1 MSIMKKIIVL
11 IIAAAVIIS
20 GFSLYSQP
28 EVRWEVGKTL
38 QVKEG
43 TSPQI
48 KDSSIKIET
57 IATGINELTT
67 FAFVGNDI
75 LYLEKING
83 DIRLIRDGQVSEKI
97 LHHFDVYKTTESGLL
112 GITTKDNLVYIYV
125 SEPLDEEGKIPK
137 ANNIYE
143 FLWTGEELVNKK
155 LINTLPSRNCCH
167 QGGYMVTS
175 PNGEI
180 FATIGDLENI
190 RESGIPSKLQNNEDG
205 GVDDTSIILR
215 VGIDE
220 NTISPMTSDDPFS
233 HYYAIGIRNSFG
245 LAFDPITG
253 NLWDTENGQVCC
265 DEINLVTENFNSGW
279 ALVQGMANENSIS
292 VIPKIEN
299 FEYSN
304 PEFTWDQ
311 VNAPTALA
319 IPGNNWGEKYQ
330 NSLFVSDYIFGKIYK
345 FELND
350 SRDGFV
356 FQDPS
361 LQDLIFHEGDNS
373 DEIIFATEFG
383 RISDMKFG
391 PDGSLYVAS
400 HLSNGALFKIDL
412 ID

>member
-1 MSIMKKIIVL
+1 M
-11 IIAAAVIIS
+11 
-20 GFSLYSQP
+20 
-28 EVRWEVGKTL
+28 
-38 QVKEG
+38 
-43 TSPQI
+43 
-48 KDSSIKIET
+48 KIET
-57 IATGINELTT
+57 VATGINELTT
-67 FAFVGNDI
+67 FAFIGNDI

-83 DIRLIRDGQVSEKI
+83 DVRLIRDGKI
-97 LHHFDVYKTTESGLL
+97 SDKIILHFDVYKTTESGLL
-112 GITTKDNLVYIYV
+112 GITTSDNLVYIYV
-125 SEPLDEEGKIPK
+125 SEPLDDEGMVPK
-137 ANNIYE
+137 ENNIYE
-143 FLWTGEELVNKK
+143 FLWTGEELINKK
-155 LINTLPSRNCCH
+155 LVNTLPSRNCCH

-190 RESGIPSKLQNNEDG
+190 RKGTPGKLQNMIDG
-205 GVDDTSIILR
+205 EIDDTSIILR

-220 NTISPMTSDDPFS
+220 NNLSPMKSNDPFE

-265 DEINLVTENFNSGW
+265 DEINLVHEKFNSGW
-279 ALVQGMANENSIS
+279 ALAQGMANENLIN
-292 VIPKIEN
+292 VIPKIEE

-304 PEFTWDQ
+304 PEFTWEQ

-319 IPGNNWGEKYQ
+319 IPGYLWGEKYQ

-350 SRDGFV
+350 TRDGFV
-356 FQDPS
+356 FTDSS
-361 LQDLIFHEGDNS
+361 LQDLIFNEGDNS
-373 DEIIFATEFG
+373 NEIIFGTDFG

-400 HLSNGALFKIDL
+400 HLSNGALFKITQE
-412 ID
+412 

>member
-1 MSIMKKIIVL
+1 VKKIIAL
-11 IIAAAVIIS
+11 IIAAVVIIS

-28 EVRWEVGKTL
+28 EIRWEVGKTL

-83 DIRLIRDGQVSEKI
+83 DIRLIRDGQVHEKI
-97 LHHFDVYKTTESGLL
+97 LYHFDVYKTTESGLL

-125 SEPLDEEGKIPK
+125 SEPLDEEGTIPK

-143 FLWTGEELVNKK
+143 FLWTGEELINKK
-155 LINTLPSRNCCH
+155 LINTLPSRSCCH
-167 QGGYMVTS
+167 HGGYMVTS

-180 FATIGDLENI
+180 FATIGDLENV
-190 RESGIPSKLQNNEDG
+190 RASGFPSKLQNNKNG
-205 GVDDTSIILR
+205 GIDDTSIILR

-220 NTISPMTSDDPFS
+220 NTISPMKSDDPFS

-265 DEINLVTENFNSGW
+265 DEINLVKENFNSGW
-279 ALVQGMANENSIS
+279 AIVQGMANENSIN

-345 FELND
+345 FELNN

-400 HLSNGALFKIDL
+400 HLSNGALFKITMD
-412 ID
+412 

>member
-1 MSIMKKIIVL
+1 MKKIIVL

-28 EVRWEVGKTL
+28 EIRWEVGKTL

-97 LHHFDVYKTTESGLL
+97 LYHFDVYKTTESGLL

-125 SEPLDEEGKIPK
+125 SEPLDEEGTIPK

-143 FLWTGEELVNKK
+143 FLWTGEELINKK
-155 LINTLPSRNCCH
+155 LINTLPSRSCCH
-167 QGGYMVTS
+167 HGGYMVTS

-180 FATIGDLENI
+180 FATIGDLENV
-190 RESGIPSKLQNNEDG
+190 RASGFPSKLQNNKDG
-205 GVDDTSIILR
+205 GIDDTSIILR

-220 NTISPMTSDDPFS
+220 NIISPMKSDDPFS

-265 DEINLVTENFNSGW
+265 DEINLVKENFNSGW
-279 ALVQGMANENSIS
+279 AIVQGMANENSIN

-345 FELND
+345 FELNN

-400 HLSNGALFKIDL
+400 HLSNGALFKISME
-412 ID
+412 

>member
-1 MSIMKKIIVL
+1 MKKIIVL
-11 IIAAAVIIS
+11 IIIAVIIIS
-20 GFSLYSQP
+20 VFYLYSQP
-28 EVRWEVGKTL
+28 EIRWEVGKTL
-38 QVKEG
+38 QVKPG

-67 FAFVGNDI
+67 FAFIGNDI

-97 LHHFDVYKTTESGLL
+97 LYHFDVYKTTESGLL
-112 GITTKDNLVYIYV
+112 GITTKDNFVYIYV
-125 SEPLDEEGKIPK
+125 SESLDEEGNIPK

-143 FLWTGEELVNKK
+143 FLWTGEELINKK

-167 QGGYMVTS
+167 QGGYMITS
-175 PNGEI
+175 PDGEI
-180 FATIGDLENI
+180 FATIGDLENV
-190 RESGIPSKLQNNEDG
+190 RASGMPSKLQNNKDG

-215 VGIDE
+215 VGIDQ
-220 NTISPMTSDDPFS
+220 NTISPMESDDPFS

-253 NLWDTENGQVCC
+253 NLWDTENGQICC

-304 PEFTWDQ
+304 PEFTWEKT
-311 VNAPTALA
+311 NAPTALSFA
-319 IPGNNWGEKYQ
+319 GNAWGEKYQ
-330 NSLFVSDYIFGKIYK
+330 NSLFVSDYMFGTISK
-345 FELND
+345 FELNNT
-350 SRDGFV
+350 RDGFV
-356 FQDPS
+356 FSDS
-361 LQDLIFHEGDNS
+361 NLQDLVLNEGDNS
-373 DEIIFATEFG
+373 DEIIFGTDFG

-400 HLSNGALFKIDL
+400 HLSNGALFKISME
-412 ID
+412 

>member
-1 MSIMKKIIVL
+1 MKKIIVL

-112 GITTKDNLVYIYV
+112 GITTKDNLGYIYV

-143 FLWTGEELVNKK
+143 FLWTGDELVNKK

-265 DEINLVTENFNSGW
+265 DEINLVPENFNSGW

-400 HLSNGALFKIDL
+400 HLSNGALFKISME
-412 ID
+412 

>member
-1 MSIMKKIIVL
+1 MKKIIVL

-28 EVRWEVGKTL
+28 EIRWEVGKTL

-112 GITTKDNLVYIYV
+112 EITTKDNLVYIYV

-143 FLWTGEELVNKK
+143 FLWTGDELVNKK

-400 HLSNGALFKIDL
+400 HLSNGALFKISME
-412 ID
+412 

>member
-28 EVRWEVGKTL
+28 EIRWEVGKTL

-143 FLWTGEELVNKK
+143 FLWTGDELVNKK

>member
-1 MSIMKKIIVL
+1 MWNMKKIIVL
-11 IIAAAVIIS
+11 IIVAAVIIS

-28 EVRWEVGKTL
+28 EIRWEVGKTL

-143 FLWTGEELVNKK
+143 FLWTGDELVNKK

-400 HLSNGALFKIDL
+400 HLSNGALFKISME
-412 ID
+412 

>member
-1 MSIMKKIIVL
+1 MKKIIVL
-11 IIAAAVIIS
+11 IIVVAVIIS

-28 EVRWEVGKTL
+28 EIRWEVGKTL

-143 FLWTGEELVNKK
+143 FLWTGDELVNKK

-205 GVDDTSIILR
+205 GVDDKSIILR

-265 DEINLVTENFNSGW
+265 DEINLVAENFNSGW

-400 HLSNGALFKIDL
+400 HLSNGALFKISME
-412 ID
+412 

>member
-1 MSIMKKIIVL
+1 MKKIIVL

-143 FLWTGEELVNKK
+143 FLWTGDELVNKK

-400 HLSNGALFKIDL
+400 HLSNGALFKISME
-412 ID
+412 

>member
-143 FLWTGEELVNKK
+143 FLWTGDELVNKK

>member
-1 MSIMKKIIVL
+1 MKKIIVL
-11 IIAAAVIIS
+11 IIVVAVIIS

-28 EVRWEVGKTL
+28 EIRWEVGKTL

-143 FLWTGEELVNKK
+143 FLWTGDELVNKK

-265 DEINLVTENFNSGW
+265 DEINLVKENFNSGW

-400 HLSNGALFKIDL
+400 HLSNGALFKISME
-412 ID
+412 

>member
-1 MSIMKKIIVL
+1 MKKIIVL

-28 EVRWEVGKTL
+28 EIRWEVGKTL

-143 FLWTGEELVNKK
+143 FLWTGDELVNKK

-361 LQDLIFHEGDNS
+361 LQDLIFHEGYNS

-400 HLSNGALFKIDL
+400 HLSNGALFKISME
-412 ID
+412 

>member
-1 MSIMKKIIVL
+1 MKKIILL
-11 IIAAAVIIS
+11 IIIAVVIIS
-20 GFSLYSQP
+20 GFSVYSQP
-28 EVRWEVGKTL
+28 EIRWEVGKTL

-67 FAFVGNDI
+67 FSFVGNDI

-97 LHHFDVYKTTESGLL
+97 LYHFDVYKTTESGLL

-143 FLWTGEELVNKK
+143 FLWTGEELINKK
-155 LINTLPSRNCCH
+155 LVNTLPSRSCCH
-167 QGGYMVTS
+167 HGGYMVTS
-175 PNGEI
+175 PNGEV
-180 FATIGDLENI
+180 FATIGDLENV
-190 RESGIPSKLQNNEDG
+190 RASGFPSKLQNNKG
-205 GVDDTSIILR
+205 GGIDDTSIILR

-220 NTISPMTSDDPFS
+220 NTISPMKSDDPFS

-265 DEINLVTENFNSGW
+265 DEINLVKENFNSGW
-279 ALVQGMANENSIS
+279 AIVQGMANENSID

-356 FQDPS
+356 FQDSS

-373 DEIIFATEFG
+373 DEIVFATEFG

-400 HLSNGALFKIDL
+400 HLSNGALFKISME
-412 ID
+412 

>member
-1 MSIMKKIIVL
+1 MQAVKKIIIP
-11 IIAAAVIIS
+11 IIVVIIIS
-20 GFSLYSQP
+20 GFYVYSQP
-28 EVRWEVGKTL
+28 EIRWEVGKTL

-48 KDSSIKIET
+48 NDSSIKIET

-67 FAFVGNDI
+67 FAFIEEDI

-83 DIRLIRDGQVSEKI
+83 DIRLIRDGKVNEKI
-97 LHHFDVYKTTESGLL
+97 LYHFDVYKTTESGLL

-125 SEPLDEEGKIPK
+125 SEPLDEEGTIPN

-143 FLWTGEELVNKK
+143 FLWTGEELINKK
-155 LINTLPSRNCCH
+155 LVNTLPSRSCCH
-167 QGGYMVTS
+167 HGGYMVTS
-175 PNGEI
+175 PDGEI

-190 RESGIPSKLQNNEDG
+190 RAGGKASQLQNNKNGDI
-205 GVDDTSIILR
+205 DDTSIILK
-215 VGIDE
+215 VGVDE
-220 NTISPMTSDDPFS
+220 SNLSPMNSEDPFS

-245 LAFDPITG
+245 LAFDPLTG
-253 NLWDTENGQVCC
+253 NLWDTENGQICC
-265 DEINLVTENFNSGW
+265 DEINLVHEKFNSGW
-279 ALVQGMANENSIS
+279 ALAQGMATEDVINL
-292 VIPKIEN
+292 IPKIEN

-311 VNAPTALA
+311 VIAPTALA
-319 IPGNNWGEKYQ
+319 IPGNNWGQKYQ

-345 FELND
+345 FELNEA
-350 SRDGFV
+350 RDGFV

-361 LQDLIFHEGDNS
+361 LQDLIFHEGDNNE
-373 DEIIFATEFG
+373 EIMFATDFG

-400 HLSNGALFKIDL
+400 HLSNGALFKISME
-412 ID
+412 

>member
-1 MSIMKKIIVL
+1 MKKIIVL

-28 EVRWEVGKTL
+28 EIRWEVGKTL

-143 FLWTGEELVNKK
+143 FLWTGDELVNKK

-350 SRDGFV
+350 SRDGFI

-400 HLSNGALFKIDL
+400 HLSNGALFKISME
-412 ID
+412 

>member
-1 MSIMKKIIVL
+1 MKKIIVL
-11 IIAAAVIIS
+11 IIVVAVIIS

-28 EVRWEVGKTL
+28 EIRWEVGKTL

-57 IATGINELTT
+57 IATGINELTA

-143 FLWTGEELVNKK
+143 FLWTGDELVNKK

-400 HLSNGALFKIDL
+400 HLSNGALFKISME
-412 ID
+412 

>member
-1 MSIMKKIIVL
+1 MKKIIVL

-28 EVRWEVGKTL
+28 EIRWEVGKTL

-97 LHHFDVYKTTESGLL
+97 LHHFDVYKTTES
-112 GITTKDNLVYIYV
+112 
-125 SEPLDEEGKIPK
+125 EPLDEEGKIPK

-143 FLWTGEELVNKK
+143 FLWTGDELVNKK

-356 FQDPS
+356 FRDPS

-400 HLSNGALFKIDL
+400 HLSNGALFKISME
-412 ID
+412 

>member
-1 MSIMKKIIVL
+1 MKKIIVL

-28 EVRWEVGKTL
+28 EIRWEVGKTL

-143 FLWTGEELVNKK
+143 FLWTGDELVNKK

-265 DEINLVTENFNSGW
+265 DEINLVKENFNSGW

-299 FEYSN
+299 F
-304 PEFTWDQ
+304 EFTWDQ

-400 HLSNGALFKIDL
+400 HLSNGALFKISME
-412 ID
+412 

>member
-1 MSIMKKIIVL
+1 MKKIIVL

-28 EVRWEVGKTL
+28 EIRWEVGKTL

-112 GITTKDNLVYIYV
+112 GITTKDNLIYIYV

-143 FLWTGEELVNKK
+143 FLWTGDELVNKK

-400 HLSNGALFKIDL
+400 HLSNGALFKISME
-412 ID
+412 

>member
-1 MSIMKKIIVL
+1 MKKIIVL
-11 IIAAAVIIS
+11 IIVVAVIIS

-28 EVRWEVGKTL
+28 EIRWEVGKTL

-143 FLWTGEELVNKK
+143 FLWTGDELVNKK

-253 NLWDTENGQVCC
+253 NPWDTENGQVCC
-265 DEINLVTENFNSGW
+265 DEINLVAENFNSGW

-400 HLSNGALFKIDL
+400 HLSNGALFKISME
-412 ID
+412 

>member
-1 MSIMKKIIVL
+1 
-11 IIAAAVIIS
+11 
-20 GFSLYSQP
+20 
-28 EVRWEVGKTL
+28 
-38 QVKEG
+38 
-43 TSPQI
+43 
-48 KDSSIKIET
+48 
-57 IATGINELTT
+57 
-67 FAFVGNDI
+67 
-75 LYLEKING
+75 
-83 DIRLIRDGQVSEKI
+83 
-97 LHHFDVYKTTESGLL
+97 
-112 GITTKDNLVYIYV
+112 
-125 SEPLDEEGKIPK
+125 
-137 ANNIYE
+137 
-143 FLWTGEELVNKK
+143 
-155 LINTLPSRNCCH
+155 
-167 QGGYMVTS
+167 MVTS

-190 RESGIPSKLQNNEDG
+190 RESGIPSKLQNNENG

-400 HLSNGALFKIDL
+400 HLSNGALFKISME
-412 ID
+412 

>member
-1 MSIMKKIIVL
+1 MQAVKKIIIP
-11 IIAAAVIIS
+11 IIVVIIIS
-20 GFSLYSQP
+20 GFYVYSQP
-28 EVRWEVGKTL
+28 EIRWEVGKTL

-48 KDSSIKIET
+48 NDSSIKIET

-67 FAFVGNDI
+67 FAFIEEDI

-83 DIRLIRDGQVSEKI
+83 DIRLIRDGKVNEKI
-97 LHHFDVYKTTESGLL
+97 LYHFDVYKTTESGLL

-125 SEPLDEEGKIPK
+125 SEPLDEEGTIPN

-143 FLWTGEELVNKK
+143 FLWTGEELINKK
-155 LINTLPSRNCCH
+155 LVNTLPSRSCCH
-167 QGGYMVTS
+167 HGGYMVTS
-175 PNGEI
+175 PDGEI

-190 RESGIPSKLQNNEDG
+190 RAGGKASQLQNNKNGDI
-205 GVDDTSIILR
+205 DDTSIILK
-215 VGIDE
+215 VGVDE
-220 NTISPMTSDDPFS
+220 SNLSPMNSEDPFS

-245 LAFDPITG
+245 LAFDPLTG
-253 NLWDTENGQVCC
+253 NLWDTENGQICC
-265 DEINLVTENFNSGW
+265 DEINLVHEKFNSGW
-279 ALVQGMANENSIS
+279 ALAQGMATEDVINL
-292 VIPKIEN
+292 IPKIEN

-311 VNAPTALA
+311 VIAPTALA
-319 IPGNNWGEKYQ
+319 IPGNNWGQKYQ

-345 FELND
+345 FELNEA
-350 SRDGFV
+350 RDGFV

-361 LQDLIFHEGDNS
+361 LQDLIFHEGDNNE
-373 DEIIFATEFG
+373 EIMFATDFG

>member
-1 MSIMKKIIVL
+1 MKKIIVL

-28 EVRWEVGKTL
+28 EIRWEVGKTL

-97 LHHFDVYKTTESGLL
+97 LYHFDVYKTTESGLL

-143 FLWTGEELVNKK
+143 FLWTGDELVNKK

-400 HLSNGALFKIDL
+400 HLSNGALFKISME
-412 ID
+412 

>member
-1 MSIMKKIIVL
+1 MKKIIVL
-11 IIAAAVIIS
+11 IIVVAVIIS

-28 EVRWEVGKTL
+28 EIRWEVGKTL

-143 FLWTGEELVNKK
+143 FLWTGDELVNKK

-400 HLSNGALFKIDL
+400 HLSNGALFKISME
-412 ID
+412 

>member
-1 MSIMKKIIVL
+1 MKKIIVL

-28 EVRWEVGKTL
+28 EIRWEVGKTL
-38 QVKEG
+38 QIKEG

-83 DIRLIRDGQVSEKI
+83 DIRLIRDGQVNEKI
-97 LHHFDVYKTTESGLL
+97 LYHFDVYKTTESGLL

-143 FLWTGEELVNKK
+143 FLWTGEELINKK
-155 LINTLPSRNCCH
+155 LINTLPSRSCCH
-167 QGGYMVTS
+167 HGGYMVTS
-175 PNGEI
+175 PDGEI
-180 FATIGDLENI
+180 FATIGDLENV
-190 RESGIPSKLQNNEDG
+190 RASGFPSKLQNNKDG
-205 GVDDTSIILR
+205 GIDDTSIILR

-220 NTISPMTSDDPFS
+220 NTISPMKSSDPFS

-265 DEINLVTENFNSGW
+265 DEINLVKENFNSGW
-279 ALVQGMANENSIS
+279 AIVQGMANENSINL
-292 VIPKIEN
+292 IPKIEN

-350 SRDGFV
+350 SRDRFV
-356 FQDPS
+356 FQDSS

-400 HLSNGALFKIDL
+400 HLSNGALFKIGFK
-412 ID
+412 

>member
-1 MSIMKKIIVL
+1 MKKIIVL

-28 EVRWEVGKTL
+28 EIRWEVGKTL

-143 FLWTGEELVNKK
+143 FLWTGDELVNKK

-391 PDGSLYVAS
+391 PDDSLYVAS
-400 HLSNGALFKIDL
+400 HLSNGALFKISME
-412 ID
+412 

>member
-1 MSIMKKIIVL
+1 MKKIIVL

-143 FLWTGEELVNKK
+143 FLWTGDELVNKK

>member
-1 MSIMKKIIVL
+1 MKKIIVL

-28 EVRWEVGKTL
+28 EIRWEVGKTL

-143 FLWTGEELVNKK
+143 FLWTGDELVNKK

-265 DEINLVTENFNSGW
+265 DEINLVKENFNSGW

-400 HLSNGALFKIDL
+400 HLSNGALFKISME
-412 ID
+412 

>member
-1 MSIMKKIIVL
+1 MKKIIIP
-11 IIAAAVIIS
+11 IIIIVIIIS
-20 GFSLYSQP
+20 VFYLYSQP
-28 EVRWEVGKTL
+28 EIRWEVGKTL

-43 TSPQI
+43 TSPQVN
-48 KDSSIKIET
+48 DSSIKIET
-57 IATGINELTT
+57 VATGINELTT
-67 FAFVGNDI
+67 FAFIGDDI

-83 DIRLIRDGQVSEKI
+83 DIRLIRDGQVNEKI

-112 GITTKDNLVYIYV
+112 GITTKDNFVYIYV

-143 FLWTGEELVNKK
+143 FLWTGEELINKK
-155 LINTLPSRNCCH
+155 LVNTLPSRSCCH

-175 PNGEI
+175 PDGEI
-180 FATIGDLENI
+180 FATIGDLENV
-190 RESGIPSKLQNNEDG
+190 RTGGKASQLQNNKNGDI
-205 GVDDTSIILR
+205 DDTSIILK

-220 NTISPMTSDDPFS
+220 SNLSPMNSEDPFS

-245 LAFDPITG
+245 LAFDPLTG
-253 NLWDTENGQVCC
+253 NLWDTENGQICC
-265 DEINLVTENFNSGW
+265 DEINLVHEKFNSGW
-279 ALVQGMANENSIS
+279 ALAQGMATEDVINL
-292 VIPKIEN
+292 IPKIEN

-311 VNAPTALA
+311 VNAPTAIA
-319 IPGNNWGEKYQ
+319 IPGNDWGVKYQ

-345 FELND
+345 FELNET
-350 SRDGFV
+350 RDGFV

-361 LQDLIFHEGDNS
+361 LQDLIFHEGDNNE
-373 DEIIFATEFG
+373 EIMFATEFG

>member
-1 MSIMKKIIVL
+1 MKKIIVL

-28 EVRWEVGKTL
+28 EIRWEVGKTL

-97 LHHFDVYKTTESGLL
+97 LHHFDVYKTTQSGLL

-143 FLWTGEELVNKK
+143 FLWTGDELVNKK

-279 ALVQGMANENSIS
+279 ALVQGMSNENSIS

-400 HLSNGALFKIDL
+400 HLSNGALFKISME
-412 ID
+412 